1 MDHFKRVNDT
11 YGHLAGDD
19 VLRGLAAELRQ
30 QVRGSD
36 VVGRFGGE
44 EFVVLLPRA
53 DTDEACKIAE
63 RLRHRASVMGVYTD
77 TDAVNVT
84 ISIGIAVL
92 GVHGRDQFELLAAA
106 DLALYRAKDGGRDQV
121 CVHSPDGQPRMDS
134 YGDDGPRSGGL
145 RPGRAGA
152 GARRRGH
159 RRRDGRFH
167 GVGRK
172 PGGLAGRLGR
182 IR

>member
-1 MDHFKRVNDT
+1 M
-11 YGHLAGDD
+11 
-19 VLRGLAAELRQ
+19 
-30 QVRGSD
+30 RGSD

-92 GVHGRDQFELLAAA
+92 GVHGRDLFELLAAA
-106 DLALYRAKDGGRDQV
+106 DLALYRAKDAGRDQV

-134 YGDDGPRSGGL
+134 YGDGAPDPAALDQDAPEPGPAAGDTGG
-145 RPGRAGA
+145 GTGDSAA
-152 GARRRGH
+152 
-159 RRRDGRFH
+159 
-167 GVGRK
+167 
-172 PGGLAGRLGR
+172 
-182 IR
+182 